1 MGVLTVPWGIGQA
14 GVKHSAEVA
23 RAVAYASSN
32 GSDGVIGSTDLRIN
46 ATSTPGSRV
55 TIMPGA
61 VNMVS
66 RYSGVVGQAYVGVV
80 NSLDYITIDPT
91 TSAGGRSDL
100 IIARVRDPQYGS
112 VSGYDPANPNN
123 FSFFTIEVVKG
134 VGSNTKRLIGHT
146 YPGVALARIDIPA
159 STATI
164 TQGMITDLRQKSNRK
179 TDRQVRPVFPS
190 GDLNMPTAGYS
201 TWPGATFVSFDVPLW
216 ATRAVITTHISSI
229 EYIGTTRSAGGIR
242 GVFGPSADPQN
253 TVVIQSSPGRFSHSH
268 VSEFSLTS
276 GFRGVDALYALQGW
290 RTVGTGTFQ
299 LDYQSSLVFD
309 ATFLETVE

>member
-1 MGVLTVPWGIGQA
+1 MGVLAVPWGIGQA

-46 ATSTPGSRV
+46 ATPTPGSRV
-55 TIMPGA
+55 TLMPGA

-123 FSFFTIEVVKG
+123 FKFFTIEVVKG
-134 VGSNTKRLIGHT
+134 VASGTKRLYGHN
-146 YPGVALARIDIPA
+146 YPGVALARIDIPS

-164 TQGMITDLRQKSNRK
+164 TAGMITDLRQMSNRK
-179 TDRQVRPVFPS
+179 TDRQVRPAFPS
-190 GDLNMPTAGYS
+190 GDLNIPTTGYRA
-201 TWPGATFVSFDVPLW
+201 WPGSTVAMFDVPLW
-216 ATRAVITTHISSI
+216 ATRAVVTTHISSI
-229 EYIGTTRSAGGIR
+229 EYIGNGRTVAGVR
-242 GVFGPSADPQN
+242 GVFGTLTDTEN
-253 TVVIQSSPGRFSHSH
+253 TIIVQSTAGRFQHTH
-268 VSEFSLTS
+268 VSSFNLTS
-276 GFRGVDALYALQGW
+276 GFRGIDVGYQLQGY
-290 RTVGTGTFQ
+290 RTYNTGMFQ